1 MTSPT
6 DPFSDDALPPGLL
19 ADLRAM
25 QRTPAVPAGL
35 ERAILADAR
44 GRSLRHRRMWVR
56 VGGGI
61 AAAILVVIGLRIAI
75 ESMPDGALPTQTAM
89 QELPAASPQAVRP
102 GGTAPGVGSVP
113 VSQGDQP
120 QYPATSPT
128 IVNADLLKRD
138 IDRSGKVDIL
148 DAFAVARGIKSGKPS
163 LAWDV
168 QGDGKVDQQDIDDIA
183 AIAVR
188 VKGGV
193 Q

>member
-25 QRTPAVPAGL
+25 QRTPAVSAGL
-35 ERAILADAR
+35 DRAILADAR
-44 GRSLRHRRMWVR
+44 GRLLRHRRMWVR

-61 AAAILVVIGLRIAI
+61 AAAILVVIGVRVVVGPIHG
-75 ESMPDGALPTQTAM
+75 GADPTMVLHEAPSA
-89 QELPAASPQAVRP
+89 PAHAARP

-120 QYPATSPT
+120 QYPTTSPT

>member
-1 MTSPT
+1 MTPPT
-6 DPFSDDALPPGLL
+6 DPFSDDALPPALL
-19 ADLRAM
+19 ADLRAV

-35 ERAILADAR
+35 DRAILADAR
-44 GRSLRHRRMWVR
+44 GRSLRHRRTWVR

-61 AAAILVVIGLRIAI
+61 AAAILVVVGVRVMI
-75 ESMPDGALPTQTAM
+75 ESIHGGADPTIVLHEA
-89 QELPAASPQAVRP
+89 PSAPPQAARP
-102 GGTAPGVGSVP
+102 GGAAPGVGSVP

-120 QYPATSPT
+120 QHPATFPA

-168 QGDGKVDQQDIDDIA
+168 KGDGKVDQQDIDDIA
-183 AIAVR
+183 ALAVR